1 MATSHAG
8 YYDAVRRELT
18 NAFALT
24 SHPSKKMDGRDR
36 PEVEYQDAPATL
48 RPPKE
53 ITRGDEES
61 CLIESAVNSA
71 RVSVKVRQA
80 DDLEEILTRQ
90 FMRFLG
96 RRADAFEVLRRVPV
110 EGYDVSFLVLL
121 RHTETMDAGAL
132 VDFVVQFMQ
141 DIDKEISEQ
150 KISVSSRGRTV
161 AAAFLK
167 QFT

>member
-1 MATSHAG
+1 
-8 YYDAVRRELT
+8 
-18 NAFALT
+18 
-24 SHPSKKMDGRDR
+24 
-36 PEVEYQDAPATL
+36 
-48 RPPKE
+48 
-53 ITRGDEES
+53 
-61 CLIESAVNSA
+61 
-71 RVSVKVRQA
+71 
-80 DDLEEILTRQ
+80 
-90 FMRFLG
+90 
-96 RRADAFEVLRRVPV
+96 LRRVPV

-121 RHTETMDAGAL
+121 RHTEVMDAGAL